1 MKMILVVLFAVAM
14 LAGCAGGTRTG
25 ALKAGAP
32 VGVEFSGKVVEVH
45 DGDTIVVDVG
55 DGRRRVRLAEIDA
68 PELAQPFGPESK
80 AALEKRVA
88 GKTVRVTWSAFD
100 KWGRVVGNVYHDGGR
115 WANNEMLACGMAW
128 QYKEYS
134 KDENLARLEAI
145 VRSRKLGLWSQAAP
159 QAPWDYRKAKK
170 ED

>member
-1 MKMILVVLFAVAM
+1 
-14 LAGCAGGTRTG
+14 
-25 ALKAGAP
+25 
-32 VGVEFSGKVVEVH
+32 
-45 DGDTIVVDVG
+45 
-55 DGRRRVRLAEIDA
+55 
-68 PELAQPFGPESK
+68 
-80 AALEKRVA
+80 
-88 GKTVRVTWSAFD
+88 
-100 KWGRVVGNVYHDGGR
+100 
-115 WANNEMLACGMAW
+115 MAW